1 MKILFSI
8 FQADNKYCSS
18 PALTRISCSSSLIK
32 LLRYSLMASKDKYS
46 SFNIDM
52 ADLRNE
58 ALGLEIK
65 LQIKDI

>member
-1 MKILFSI
+1 
-8 FQADNKYCSS
+8 
-18 PALTRISCSSSLIK
+18 
-32 LLRYSLMASKDKYS
+32 MASKDKYS